1 MMMKLLIV
9 IPGAIWIATAVAGS
23 AAWSPAGALGNA
35 TGSNRPGWPT
45 VSKAAGHVVPPG
57 QAPPRVPSGPFVG

>member
-23 AAWSPAGALGNA
+23 TAWSPAGALGNA
-35 TGSNRPGWPT
+35 TGGNRPGRPA

-57 QAPPRVPSGPFVG
+57 QPPPRVPSRPLVG